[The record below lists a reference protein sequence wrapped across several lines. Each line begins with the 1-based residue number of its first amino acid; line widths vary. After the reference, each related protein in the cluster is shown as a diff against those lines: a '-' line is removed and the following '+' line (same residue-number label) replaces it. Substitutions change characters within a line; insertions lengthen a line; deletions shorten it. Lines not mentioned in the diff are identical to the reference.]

1 MLEFVTA
8 AEASTDAFLSV
19 SARSPYQRQ
28 LEEYLASLLQRRST
42 KPDWCVLGL
51 QAEVP
56 VARAALRALPDHE
69 VPTDI
74 VLIDAE

>member
-1 MLEFVTA
+1 VFAFVTA
-8 AEASTDAFLSV
+8 EEASVNAFLSV

-51 QAEVP
+51 ESGVP
-56 VARAALRALPDHE
+56 VARAALWALPDHK
-69 VPTDI
+69 VPTSS
-74 VLIDAE
+74 